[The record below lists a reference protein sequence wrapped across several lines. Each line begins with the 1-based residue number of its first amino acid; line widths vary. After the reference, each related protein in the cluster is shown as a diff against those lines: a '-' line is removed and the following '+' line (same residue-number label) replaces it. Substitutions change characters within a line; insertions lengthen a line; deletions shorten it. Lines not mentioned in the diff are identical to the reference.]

1 MGRIKSFEIY
11 KFCISKITE
20 YITITWQRPT
30 VWSIHW
36 FQQIFIYKKSF
47 ECWYH
52 NFFIN
57 VKSVHPFW
65 WKMYRVITITL
76 NDMFNRMFEPW
87 FFRLFLAYIYSGLMY
102 SRLITPKPE
111 MFLFINSKSDNVYL
125 CQTTKSFDDDM
136 TKSTLR

>member
-1 MGRIKSFEIY
+1 MDRIKSFEIY

-20 YITITWQRPT
+20 YININLQRL
-30 VWSIHW
+30 IHL
-36 FQQIFIYKKSF
+36 FQQIFIYKNIF

-65 WKMYRVITITL
+65 WKIYRVITLTL

>member
-1 MGRIKSFEIY
+1 MDRIKSFEIY
-11 KFCISKITE
+11 KFSISKITE
-20 YITITWQRPT
+20 YIDITWKPPIL
-30 VWSIHW
+30 WSIHL
-36 FQQIFIYKKSF
+36 FQQIFIYKNSF
-47 ECWYH
+47 ECWYD

-65 WKMYRVITITL
+65 WKMYRVITLTL